1 MGECGLL
8 GFTKKAL
15 SYWNKKPLVVKVS
28 TLNLALE
35 LSGLLRLKHGSL
47 GKDINAPLTH
57 LFSYKYMI
65 YFLNFRF

>member
-35 LSGLLRLKHGSL
+35 LSGLLRLKHGRL
-47 GKDINAPLTH
+47 GKDI
-57 LFSYKYMI
+57 
-65 YFLNFRF
+65 FLCY